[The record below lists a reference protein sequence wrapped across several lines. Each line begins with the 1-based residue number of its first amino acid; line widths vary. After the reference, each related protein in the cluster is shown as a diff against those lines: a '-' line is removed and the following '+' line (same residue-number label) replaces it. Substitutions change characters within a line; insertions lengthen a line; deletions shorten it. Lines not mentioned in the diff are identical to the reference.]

1 MIDKVIETIENNSMF
16 NMGDR
21 VVVAVSGGP
30 DSICLLHLLNSIKG
44 RFSIE
49 ICAAHVNH
57 CLRGAEADADE
68 EFVREFCKQLDIEF
82 YVKRVDINKLAK
94 EERLSSE
101 MAGRKARYDFFEE
114 VRKSFC
120 GNKIAIAHNANDR
133 AETILMRIIRGTG
146 LDGMVGIKPIRDE
159 IFVRPLINVSRSD
172 IEKYCLDNKI
182 SPRIDKTNLE
192 RLYTRNKIRLDLI
205 PYIVNNF
212 NEDVVTSLNRLGDI
226 VSVDN
231 DYIQKN
237 ANKKYNSY
245 CYKDKNNI
253 IIKKEAFCEH
263 EAILSRILRK
273 AINELSGNVYNIE
286 KQHIYEIIHIQK
298 IGTGKMVCLP
308 NNIVAYN
315 IYGNICLSIKN
326 EALINNIN
334 VLEINIKA
342 LDKEIKF
349 DNFRFKME
357 FLDNDASV
365 KLTQDEF
372 VKYFDADKTGKN
384 ISIRY
389 RKDGD
394 KFKPLGM
401 KVHKKLKDIFIN
413 LKIPREDRSKIP
425 LVCFDTEIG
434 WIVGHKI
441 SENFKIDNET
451 KTILKIQIE
460 REDN

>member
-1 MIDKVIETIENNSMF
+1 MVDKVIETIENNSMF
-16 NMGDR
+16 NTGDR

-30 DSICLLHLLNSIKG
+30 DSICLLHLLNSIKD

-68 EFVREFCKQLDIEF
+68 EFVREFCQQLNIKF
-82 YVKRVDINKLAK
+82 YVKKVDINKLAK
-94 EERLSSE
+94 EEKLSSE

-114 VRKSFC
+114 VRKSFS

-133 AETILMRIIRGTG
+133 AETIIMRIIRGTG
-146 LDGMVGIKPIRDE
+146 LDGMVGIKPIRDK
-159 IFVRPLINVSRSD
+159 IFVRPLINVSRND

-212 NEDVVTSLNRLGDI
+212 NEDVVSSLNRLGDI
-226 VSVDN
+226 VSIDN

-237 ANKKYNSY
+237 VNKKYDSY

-273 AINELSGNVYNIE
+273 AINELTGNVYNIE
-286 KQHIYEIIHIQK
+286 KQHISEIIHIQK
-298 IGTGKMVCLP
+298 IGTGKKVYLP
-308 NNIVAYN
+308 NNIVAHN
-315 IYGNICLSIKN
+315 NYGDICFGIKKDGI
-326 EALINNIN
+326 INSTKVSKLN
-334 VLEINIKA
+334 LKDSDEMQ
-342 LDKEIKF
+342 F
-349 DNFRFKME
+349 DNFKFKIT
-357 FLDNDASV
+357 FLDCSANV
-365 KLTQDEF
+365 KLAQDEF
-372 VKYFDADKTGKN
+372 VKYFDADKAGKN

-413 LKIPREDRSKIP
+413 IKIPREDRSKIP

-441 SENFKIDNET
+441 SESFKIDDKT
-451 KTILKIQIE
+451 KTILKIRIE

>member
-1 MIDKVIETIENNSMF
+1 MIDKVIKTIENNSMF
-16 NMGDR
+16 NKGDR

-30 DSICLLHLLNSIKG
+30 DSICLLHLLNSIKD

-68 EFVREFCKQLDIEF
+68 EFVREFCKQLNIDF
-82 YVKRVDINKLAK
+82 YVKRVNVNKLAK
-94 EERLSSE
+94 EEKLSSE

-114 VRKSFC
+114 VRKSFS

-133 AETILMRIIRGTG
+133 AETILMRMIRGTG

-159 IFVRPLINVSRSD
+159 IFVRPLINVSRNE
-172 IEKYCLDNKI
+172 IEKYCLDNRI

-212 NEDVVTSLNRLGDI
+212 NEDVVSALNRLGDI
-226 VSVDN
+226 VSIDN

-237 ANKKYNSY
+237 VDKKYNSY

-273 AINELSGNVYNIE
+273 AINELTGSMYNIE
-286 KQHIYEIIHIQK
+286 KHHISEVIHIQN
-298 IGTGKMVCLP
+298 IGTGKKTCLP
-308 NNIVAYN
+308 NNIVVYN
-315 IYGNICLSIKN
+315 NYGDIHLSIKN
-326 EALINNIN
+326 DSIINNRK
-334 VLEINIKA
+334 VLEVNIK
-342 LDKEIKF
+342 DSDEIQF
-349 DNFRFKME
+349 DNFKFKMTL
-357 FLDNDASV
+357 LDSKVSV
-365 KLTQDEF
+365 KLSQDDF
-372 VKYFDADKTGKN
+372 VKYFDADKVGKN
-384 ISIRY
+384 IIIRY

-394 KFKPLGM
+394 KFMPLGM

-413 LKIPREDRSKIP
+413 LKVPREDRDNIP
-425 LVCFDTEIG
+425 LVCFGMEIG
-434 WIVGHKI
+434 WILGHKI
-441 SENFKIDNET
+441 SENFKIDDKT
-451 KTILKIQIE
+451 KTILKIQVE

>member
-16 NMGDR
+16 SKGDR

-30 DSICLLHLLNSIKG
+30 DSICLLHLLNSIKD
-44 RFSIE
+44 RFNIE

-68 EFVREFCKQLDIEF
+68 EFVSEFCKQLNIEF

-94 EERLSSE
+94 EEKLSSE

-114 VRKSFC
+114 VRRSFS

-159 IFVRPLINVSRSD
+159 IFVRPLINVSRND

-212 NEDVVTSLNRLGDI
+212 NEDVVASLNRLGDI
-226 VSVDN
+226 VSIDN

-237 ANKKYNSY
+237 ANKKYDIY

-253 IIKKEAFCEH
+253 IIKKRAFCEH
-263 EAILSRILRK
+263 EAIVSRVLRK
-273 AINELSGNVYNIE
+273 AINELTGNVYNIE
-286 KQHIYEIIHIQK
+286 KQHISEIIHIQN
-298 IGTGKMVCLP
+298 IGTGKKVYLP

-315 IYGNICLSIKN
+315 NYGDICLGIKN
-326 EALINNIN
+326 DVIINNTKVSKIN
-334 VLEINIKA
+334 VKDSDEMQF
-342 LDKEIKF
+342 DDFKF
-349 DNFRFKME
+349 KIT
-357 FLDNDASV
+357 FLDDKAGV

-372 VKYFDADKTGKN
+372 VKYFDADKTGRN
-384 ISIRY
+384 INIRY

-413 LKIPREDRSKIP
+413 LKIPREDRDSIP

-441 SENFKIDNET
+441 SENFKIDNKT

>member
-1 MIDKVIETIENNSMF
+1 MIDKVIETIERNSMF
-16 NMGDR
+16 NEGDR

-30 DSICLLHLLNSIKG
+30 DSICLLHLLNSIKA
-44 RFSIE
+44 RFNIE

-68 EFVREFCKQLDIEF
+68 EFVREFCEKLNIDF
-82 YVKRVDINKLAK
+82 YVKRVDVNKLA
-94 EERLSSE
+94 EEKKLSSE
-101 MAGRKARYDFFEE
+101 LAGREARYDFFEE
-114 VRKSFC
+114 VRKKFN

-159 IFVRPLINVSRSD
+159 IFVRPLINISRD
-172 IEKYCLDNKI
+172 EIEKYCLDNKI

-205 PYIVNNF
+205 PYIMNNF
-212 NEDVVTSLNRLGDI
+212 NEDVVAALNRLGDI
-226 VSVDN
+226 VSIDN
-231 DYIQKN
+231 DYMQKN

-245 CYKDKNNI
+245 CYHNGKNI

-273 AINELSGNVYNIE
+273 AISELTGSVYNIE
-286 KQHIYEIIHIQK
+286 KKHISDIIYIQK
-298 IGTGKMVCLP
+298 IGTGKKADLP

-315 IYGNICLSIKN
+315 NYGDICFEIKN
-326 EALINNIN
+326 DAIINYEKICEANIEDSSEICFDGFK
-334 VLEINIKA
+334 LELTLMSGKANIK
-342 LDKEIKF
+342 LDQ
-349 DNFRFKME
+349 
-357 FLDNDASV
+357 NDYI
-365 KLTQDEF
+365 
-372 VKYFDADKTGKN
+372 KYFDADKAGKN

-389 RKDGD
+389 RADGD
-394 KFKPLGM
+394 KFMPLGM

-413 LKIPREDRSKIP
+413 LKIPREDRMRIP
-425 LVCFDTEIG
+425 LVCFNGEIA

-441 SENFKIDNET
+441 SENFKIDDKT
-451 KTILKIQIE
+451 KTILKIKIE

>member
-16 NMGDR
+16 NKGDK

-30 DSICLLHLLNSIKG
+30 DSICLLHLLNSIKD
-44 RFSIE
+44 RFGIE

-68 EFVREFCKQLDIEF
+68 EFVREFCKQLNIDF
-82 YVKRVDINKLAK
+82 YVKRVNVNRLAK
-94 EERLSSE
+94 EEKLSSE

-114 VRKSFC
+114 ARKSFC

-146 LDGMVGIKPIRDE
+146 LDGMVGIKPIRDK
-159 IFVRPLINVSRSD
+159 IFVRPLINVSRSE
-172 IEKYCLDNKI
+172 IEKYCLDNGI

-212 NEDVVTSLNRLGDI
+212 NEDVVSALNRLSDI
-226 VSVDN
+226 VSIDN

-237 ANKKYNSY
+237 ADKKYNSY
-245 CYKDKNNI
+245 CYQDKNNI

-273 AINELSGNVYNIE
+273 AINELTGNVYNIE
-286 KQHIYEIIHIQK
+286 KQHISEVIHIQK
-298 IGTGKMVCLP
+298 IGTGKKTFLP
-308 NNIVAYN
+308 NNIAVYN
-315 IYGNICLSIKN
+315 NYGDIHLSIKN
-326 EALINNIN
+326 DTIINNRE
-334 VLEINIKA
+334 VSEINIK
-342 LDKEIKF
+342 DSNEIQF
-349 DNFRFKME
+349 DNFKFKMTLLNSE
-357 FLDNDASV
+357 ASV
-365 KLTQDEF
+365 KLAQDDF
-372 VKYFDADKTGKN
+372 VKYFDADKAGKN

-394 KFKPLGM
+394 KFTPLGM
-401 KVHKKLKDIFIN
+401 KVHKKIKDIFIN
-413 LKIPREDRSKIP
+413 LKIPREDRNKIP
-425 LVCFDTEIG
+425 LVCFGMEIG

-441 SENFKIDNET
+441 SENFKIDDKT
-451 KTILKIQIE
+451 KTILKIQVE